1 MNTPNQPPTLG
12 PISASAQRI
21 AERAIQIAIVTYLR
35 KIGYFVI
42 VTSTDGPQAASI
54 AGMPDILAFKHDTV
68 LLIEVKTPT
77 GNLRPSQQV
86 FQGKI
91 LEHTGKHVQYI
102 VSRSM
107 DDVIK
112 ATGAS

>member
-1 MNTPNQPPTLG
+1 MSKKSVFGRLLVQNAHST
-12 PISASAQRI
+12 S
-21 AERAIQIAIVTYLR
+21 ER
-35 KIGYFVI
+35 KIQAEIVKFLRQVGYFVV
-42 VTSTDGPQAASI
+42 VTSANTPQANGI
-54 AGMPDILAFKHDTV
+54 AGMPDLLAFKADQV
-68 LLIEVKTPT
+68 LMIECKSAT

-91 LEHTGKHVQYI
+91 LEHTGKHVRYI